1 MTLPSTPPRP
11 RSFRAER
18 EFGLLVGAILALLG
32 GWWIYRGKFAVLAA
46 SFVAVGSLLVACGAL
61 RPSLLA
67 LPYRL
72 WMGLAE
78 RLSRI
83 VTFFILSLV
92 YYLVVTPI
100 GVVKRA
106 TGWDPLGR
114 RAAPAASYWRPY
126 AARQR
131 DPKHYE
137 KMF

>member
-1 MTLPSTPPRP
+1 MVPPSTPPRT

-32 GWWIYRGKFAVLAA
+32 GWWIYRGKFAALAA
-46 SFVAVGSLLVACGAL
+46 GFVAVGSLLVAFGAL
-61 RPSLLA
+61 RPRLLA
-67 LPYRL
+67 LPHRL
-72 WMGLAE
+72 WMALAE
-78 RLSRI
+78 QLSRI
-83 VTFFILSLV
+83 VTFVILSLV

-106 TGWDPLGR
+106 IGWDPLGR
-114 RAAPAASYWRPY
+114 RAAPAASYWQPY